1 MPTEVK
7 LEDLIGTSP
16 GDDGIFTQ
24 AVVARIKVHM
34 NKMPAVAVATLHRE
48 YGFRTH
54 VCEESINSKS
64 ITRQDV
70 EYEDEWVEGGWVQV
84 PKESYYEGWIIRYRG
99 KKFGYY
105 DGYDGYANHC
115 HYVRTML
122 DGKYPDRCFHVVEGQ
137 RFYSLSSENP
147 LMPLLAEAGLPA
159 FSLND
164 ADDDVHFFTYRHG
177 EKEWDLMLR
186 LLAVEMQTT
195 GEPVQSK
202 HGPILITT
210 GDN

>member
-24 AVVARIKVHM
+24 AVAARIKPHL
-34 NKMPAVAVATLHRE
+34 NKLPNVALDTMGRE

-54 VCEESINSKS
+54 VNEEAIRSKS
-64 ITRQDV
+64 ITRQIV
-70 EYEDEWVEGGWVQV
+70 EYEDEWVHGGWVQV
-84 PKESYYEGWIIRYRG
+84 PKEICYEGWIIEYRG

-105 DGYDGYANHC
+105 DGHDGYANHC
-115 HYVRTML
+115 HYVRSML
-122 DGKYPDRCFHVVEGQ
+122 DGKYPDRTFGMVSDQ
-137 RFYSLSSENP
+137 RFYSLDSENP
-147 LMPLLAEAGLPA
+147 LMPLLTEAGLPA

-164 ADDDVHFFTYRHG
+164 ADDVFFFTYRHG

-186 LLAVEMQTT
+186 LLAVEMRTS
-195 GEPVQSK
+195 GEPVQTK
-202 HGPILITT
+202 HGPILITN
-210 GDN
+210 GEN

>member
-7 LEDLIGTSP
+7 LENLIGTSP

-24 AVVARIKVHM
+24 AVMARIKVHM
-34 NKMPAVAVATLHRE
+34 NKMPNVAVTTLHRE

-54 VCEESINSKS
+54 VCEESIKSKS

-70 EYEDEWVEGGWVQV
+70 EWEEEWVEGGWVHV
-84 PKESYYEGWIIRYRG
+84 PKEACYEGWIIRYRG
-99 KKFGYY
+99 EQFGYY

-122 DGKYPDRCFHVVEGQ
+122 DSKYPYRCFHMVQGQ
-137 RFYSLSSENP
+137 RFFCLSSENP
-147 LMPLLAEAGLPA
+147 LMPMLAEAGLPV

-164 ADDDVHFFTYRHG
+164 ADDGYFFTFRRG
-177 EKEWDLMLR
+177 EEEWDLMLR
-186 LLAVEMQTT
+186 LLAAEMQTY
-195 GEPVQSK
+195 GKPVPTK